1 MEPKK
6 IIKKIDGWVSIQT
19 TNHLL
24 EIYGIG
30 RFWVNCE
37 IPICKNRG
45 GLINSLKNGTPRS
58 LTTVGK
64 TSIRVIFVDRVSELN
79 PTVEE
84 LAILMKEWFSSY
96 TSLNISSRGYK
107 RHCTLQKFD
116 NNSNIVSQWNM
127 LGCFPHMIRNNEEL
141 TELEITLGL
150 DYCNIKTF

>member
-6 IIKKIDGWVSIQT
+6 IIKKIGGWTPIQT
-19 TNHLL
+19 TNQLL

-37 IPICKNRG
+37 LPICKNCYFRG
-45 GLINSLKNGTPRS
+45 FGGDYSDI
-58 LTTVGK
+58 GK